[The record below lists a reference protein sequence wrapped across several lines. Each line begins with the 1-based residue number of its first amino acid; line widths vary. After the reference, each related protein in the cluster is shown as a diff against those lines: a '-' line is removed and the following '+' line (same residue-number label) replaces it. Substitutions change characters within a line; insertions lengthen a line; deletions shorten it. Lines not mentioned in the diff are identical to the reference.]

1 MADEIQLTLQVRT
14 ITGKAVKQLR
24 RDGLV
29 PAVIHD
35 HGKPSIHVSAAYLPL
50 MKAYQRAGKHH
61 PLELTVGSMKFIAL
75 IKDAEFEPRR
85 RQLNHVVFG
94 AVKADEKVEAEI
106 PLRLSDE
113 IPAEKVSLVVITQL
127 DIIKV
132 EALPKDLPDEIVV
145 DASGLAEV
153 GDKVTIADIKLP
165 AGVILADPE
174 QPDQLIAVVYEPS
187 ALAAANDAVGGTA
200 EPEEAEEVPSEHET
214 NAEENTQQEEIRPG
228 GKEGF
233 EDKEQGN
240 NPEKK

>member
-1 MADEIQLTLQVRT
+1 MADEVRLTLQART
-14 ITGKAVKQLR
+14 ITGKAVKHLR
-24 RDGLV
+24 RDGQV

-35 HGKPSIHVSAAYLPL
+35 HGKPSVLVSAAYLPL
-50 MKAYQRAGKHH
+50 MKAYQQAGKHH
-61 PLELTVGSMKFIAL
+61 PLELTVGDKKYIAL
-75 IKDAEFEPRR
+75 IKEAEIEPRK

-113 IPAEKVSLVVITQL
+113 IPAEKISLVVITQL
-127 DIIKV
+127 DAITV

-145 DASGLAEV
+145 DASSLAEV
-153 GDKVTIADIKLP
+153 GDKVTVADIKLP
-165 AGVILADPE
+165 AGVALADPE
-174 QPDQLIAVVYEPS
+174 QSDQLIAVVYEPS

-214 NAEENTQQEEIRPG
+214 TAEENTQQDEIRPG

-233 EDKEQGN
+233 EDKEQGR